1 MNITKKMI
9 RFSKYVALVII
20 LASVFGC
27 DDAEMKAID
36 NGLYIQEAAPSNK
49 FDQQIITQ
57 LVDDEE
63 VVKTLTVRL
72 VRAMDH
78 DVTVTLDIDPQLLE
92 EYNNKNEANYLV
104 LPEEYR
110 NFEKTVTISAG
121 NVSAPVVNLIIKPYS
136 SSNGEAYAI
145 PIRIT
150 SVDGPVEMKGNANH
164 LLYLLTSPH
173 RQKAVIIKKGNRTV
187 KTFSTAI
194 PMEQW
199 TFEYWVK
206 VDNITGKP
214 TGDWEGLGNKNFRAR
229 IFVPDSQPLTF
240 SDLTLRYYADGA
252 NVQIPILQFQ
262 NSAGHFD
269 TTGFW
274 WPDTWY
280 HIAYTYDGTTVTVYK
295 DGVKDNSL
303 ANSIDWT
310 FKSLSFAIGSF
321 GYEQQVEFAQIRMW
335 KKCLSENVIK
345 DNMSRQVAGDS
356 DGLIG
361 YWKCDE
367 GTGNELKDSSPNQ
380 NHVTLGGTP
389 QWSEQINFSH
399 PNK

>member
-1 MNITKKMI
+1 MKMI

-92 EYNNKNEANYLV
+92 DYNNKNEANYLV

-121 NVSAPVVNLIIKPYS
+121 NVSAPVIDLTIKPYS

-173 RQKAVIIKKGNRTV
+173 RQKAVIIKRGNRTT

-206 VDNITGKP
+206 VDNITGSP

-229 IFVPDSQPLTF
+229 IFIPDSQPLTF

>member
-1 MNITKKMI
+1 MKMI

-20 LASVFGC
+20 LTSVFGC

-92 EYNNKNEANYLV
+92 DYNNKNEANYLV

-121 NVSAPVVNLIIKPYS
+121 NVSAPVIDLTIKPYS

-150 SVDGPVEMKGNANH
+150 SVDGPIEMKGNANH

-173 RQKAVIIKKGNRTV
+173 RQKAVIIKRGNRTT

-206 VDNITGKP
+206 VDNITGRP

>member
-1 MNITKKMI
+1 MKMI

-20 LASVFGC
+20 LTSVFGC

-206 VDNITGKP
+206 VDNITGEP

-295 DGVKDNSL
+295 DGVKNNSL

-389 QWSEQINFSH
+389 QSVSYTHLTLPTN
-399 PNK
+399 

>member
-1 MNITKKMI
+1 MKMI

-121 NVSAPVVNLIIKPYS
+121 NVSAPVVNLKIKPYS

-187 KTFSTAI
+187 KMFSTA
-194 PMEQW
+194 
-199 TFEYWVK
+199 
-206 VDNITGKP
+206 TGEP

-295 DGVKDNSL
+295 DGVKNNSL

>member
-1 MNITKKMI
+1 MKMI
-9 RFSKYVALVII
+9 RFSKYVVLVII
-20 LASVFGC
+20 LTSVFGC

-92 EYNNKNEANYLV
+92 DYNNKNEANYLV

-121 NVSAPVVNLIIKPYS
+121 NVSAPVIDLTIKPYS

-150 SVDGPVEMKGNANH
+150 SVDGPIEMKGNANH

-173 RQKAVIIKKGNRTV
+173 RQKAVIIKSGNRTT

-206 VDNITGKP
+206 VDNITGRP
-214 TGDWEGLGNKNFRAR
+214 TGDWEGLENKNFRAR

>member
-1 MNITKKMI
+1 MI

-27 DDAEMKAID
+27 DDAEMKTID

-92 EYNNKNEANYLV
+92 DYNNKNEANYLV

-121 NVSAPVVNLIIKPYS
+121 NVSAPVIDLTIKPYS

-150 SVDGPVEMKGNANH
+150 SVDGPIEMKGNANH

-173 RQKAVIIKKGNRTV
+173 RQKAVIIKRGNRTT

-206 VDNITGKP
+206 VDNITGSP

>member
-1 MNITKKMI
+1 MKMI

-92 EYNNKNEANYLV
+92 DYNNKNEANYLV

>member
-1 MNITKKMI
+1 MKMI

-92 EYNNKNEANYLV
+92 DYNNKNEANYLV

-121 NVSAPVVNLIIKPYS
+121 NVSAPVIDLTIKPYS

-173 RQKAVIIKKGNRTV
+173 RQKAVIIKRGNRTT

-206 VDNITGKP
+206 VDNITGSP

>member
-1 MNITKKMI
+1 MKMI

-92 EYNNKNEANYLV
+92 DYNNKNEANYLV

-121 NVSAPVVNLIIKPYS
+121 NVSAPVIDLTIKPYS

-150 SVDGPVEMKGNANH
+150 SVDGPIEMKGNANH

-206 VDNITGKP
+206 VDNITGRP

>member
-1 MNITKKMI
+1 MKMI

-92 EYNNKNEANYLV
+92 EYNSKNEANYLV

-295 DGVKDNSL
+295 DGVKNNSL

>member
-1 MNITKKMI
+1 MKMI
-9 RFSKYVALVII
+9 RFSKYVVLVII
-20 LASVFGC
+20 LTSVFGC

-92 EYNNKNEANYLV
+92 DYNNKNEANYLV

-121 NVSAPVVNLIIKPYS
+121 NVSAPVIDLTIKPYS

-150 SVDGPVEMKGNANH
+150 SVDGPIEMKGNANH

-173 RQKAVIIKKGNRTV
+173 RQKAVIIKRGNRTT

-206 VDNITGKP
+206 VDNITGRP

-335 KKCLSENVIK
+335 KKCLS
-345 DNMSRQVAGDS
+345 RQVAGDS

>member
-1 MNITKKMI
+1 MKMI

-27 DDAEMKAID
+27 DDAEMKTID

-92 EYNNKNEANYLV
+92 DYNNKNEANYLV

-121 NVSAPVVNLIIKPYS
+121 NVSAPVIDLTIKPYS

-173 RQKAVIIKKGNRTV
+173 RQKAVIIKRGNRTT

-206 VDNITGKP
+206 VDNITGSP

>member
-1 MNITKKMI
+1 MKTMKMI

-92 EYNNKNEANYLV
+92 DYNNKNEANYLV

-121 NVSAPVVNLIIKPYS
+121 NVSAPVIDLTIKPYS

-150 SVDGPVEMKGNANH
+150 SVDGPIEMKGNANH

>member
-1 MNITKKMI
+1 MKMI

-27 DDAEMKAID
+27 DDAEMKTID

-92 EYNNKNEANYLV
+92 DYNNKNEANYLV

-121 NVSAPVVNLIIKPYS
+121 NVSAPVIDLTIKPYS

-150 SVDGPVEMKGNANH
+150 SVDGPIEMKGNANH

-173 RQKAVIIKKGNRTV
+173 RQKAVIIKRGNRTT

-206 VDNITGKP
+206 VDNITGSP

-303 ANSIDWT
+303 AKSIDWT

>member
-1 MNITKKMI
+1 MKMI

-20 LASVFGC
+20 LTSVFGC

-92 EYNNKNEANYLV
+92 EYNSKNEANYLV

-295 DGVKDNSL
+295 DGVKNNSL

>member
-1 MNITKKMI
+1 MKMI

-72 VRAMDH
+72 VRAMD

-92 EYNNKNEANYLV
+92 DYNNKNEANYLV

-121 NVSAPVVNLIIKPYS
+121 NVSAPVIDLTIKPYS

-173 RQKAVIIKKGNRTV
+173 RQKAVIIKRGNRTT

-206 VDNITGKP
+206 VDNITGSP

>member
-1 MNITKKMI
+1 MKMI
-9 RFSKYVALVII
+9 RFSKYVVLVII
-20 LASVFGC
+20 LTSVFGC

-92 EYNNKNEANYLV
+92 DYNNKNEANYLV

-121 NVSAPVVNLIIKPYS
+121 NVSAPVIDLTIKPYS

-150 SVDGPVEMKGNANH
+150 SVDGPIEMKGNANH

-173 RQKAVIIKKGNRTV
+173 RQKAVIIKRGNRTT

-206 VDNITGKP
+206 VDNITGRP

>member
-1 MNITKKMI
+1 MKTMKMI
-9 RFSKYVALVII
+9 RFSKYVVLVII
-20 LASVFGC
+20 LTSVFGC

-92 EYNNKNEANYLV
+92 DYNNKNEANYLV

-121 NVSAPVVNLIIKPYS
+121 NVSAPVIDLTIKPYS

-150 SVDGPVEMKGNANH
+150 SVDGPIEIKGNANH

-173 RQKAVIIKKGNRTV
+173 RQKAVIIKRGNRTT

-206 VDNITGKP
+206 VDNITGRP
-214 TGDWEGLGNKNFRAR
+214 TGDWEGLENKNFRAR

>member
-1 MNITKKMI
+1 MKMI
-9 RFSKYVALVII
+9 RFSKYVVLVII
-20 LASVFGC
+20 LTSVFGC

-92 EYNNKNEANYLV
+92 DYNNKNEANYLV

-121 NVSAPVVNLIIKPYS
+121 NVSAPVIDLTIKPYS

-150 SVDGPVEMKGNANH
+150 SVDGPIEMKGNANH

-173 RQKAVIIKKGNRTV
+173 RQKAVIIKRGNRTT

-206 VDNITGKP
+206 VDNITGRP

-280 HIAYTYDGTTVTVYK
+280 HIAYTYDGTTVTLYK
-295 DGVKDNSL
+295 DGVNDNSL

>member
-1 MNITKKMI
+1 MKMI
-9 RFSKYVALVII
+9 RFSKYVVLVII
-20 LASVFGC
+20 LTSVFGC

-92 EYNNKNEANYLV
+92 DYNNKNEANYLV

-121 NVSAPVVNLIIKPYS
+121 NVSAPVIDLTIKPYS

-150 SVDGPVEMKGNANH
+150 CVDGPIEMKGNANH

-173 RQKAVIIKKGNRTV
+173 RQKAVIIKRGNRTT

-206 VDNITGKP
+206 VDNITGRP

>member
-1 MNITKKMI
+1 MKTMKMI

-20 LASVFGC
+20 LTSVFGC

-121 NVSAPVVNLIIKPYS
+121 NVSAPVVNLKIKPYS

-206 VDNITGKP
+206 VDNITGEP

-295 DGVKDNSL
+295 DGVKNNSL

-389 QWSEQINFSH
+389 PME
-399 PNK
+399 

>member
-1 MNITKKMI
+1 MKMI

-27 DDAEMKAID
+27 DDAEMKTID

-92 EYNNKNEANYLV
+92 DYNNKNEANYLV

-121 NVSAPVVNLIIKPYS
+121 NVSAPVIDLTIKPYS

-150 SVDGPVEMKGNANH
+150 SVDGPIEMKGNANH

-173 RQKAVIIKKGNRTV
+173 RQKAVIIKRGNRTT

-206 VDNITGKP
+206 VDNITGSP

-240 SDLTLRYYADGA
+240 SDLTLRYYAVGA

>member
-1 MNITKKMI
+1 MKMI

-20 LASVFGC
+20 LTSVFGC

-92 EYNNKNEANYLV
+92 DYNNKNEANYLV

-121 NVSAPVVNLIIKPYS
+121 NVSAPVIDLTIKPYS

-173 RQKAVIIKKGNRTV
+173 RQKAVIIKRGNRTT

-206 VDNITGKP
+206 VDNITGSP

>member
-1 MNITKKMI
+1 MKMI
-9 RFSKYVALVII
+9 RFSKYVVLVII
-20 LASVFGC
+20 LTSVFGC
-27 DDAEMKAID
+27 DDSEMKAID

-92 EYNNKNEANYLV
+92 DYNNKNEANYLV

-121 NVSAPVVNLIIKPYS
+121 NVSAPVIDLTIKPYS

-150 SVDGPVEMKGNANH
+150 SVDGPIEMKGNANH

-173 RQKAVIIKKGNRTV
+173 RQKAVIIKRGNRTT

-206 VDNITGKP
+206 VDNITGRP

>member
-1 MNITKKMI
+1 MKMI

-92 EYNNKNEANYLV
+92 DYNNKNEANYLV

-121 NVSAPVVNLIIKPYS
+121 NVSAPVIDLTIKPYS

-173 RQKAVIIKKGNRTV
+173 RQKAVIIKRGNRTT

-206 VDNITGKP
+206 VDNITGSP

-345 DNMSRQVAGDS
+345 DNMSRLVAGDS

>member
-1 MNITKKMI
+1 MKMI
-9 RFSKYVALVII
+9 RFSKYVVLVII
-20 LASVFGC
+20 LTSVFGC

-92 EYNNKNEANYLV
+92 DYNNKNEANYLV

-121 NVSAPVVNLIIKPYS
+121 NVSAPVIDLTIKPYS

-173 RQKAVIIKKGNRTV
+173 RQKAVIIKRGNRTT

-206 VDNITGKP
+206 VDNITGRP
-214 TGDWEGLGNKNFRAR
+214 TGDWEGLENKNFRAR

>member
-1 MNITKKMI
+1 MKMI

-20 LASVFGC
+20 LTSVFGC

-92 EYNNKNEANYLV
+92 DYNNKNEANYLV

-121 NVSAPVVNLIIKPYS
+121 NVSAPVIDLTIKPYS

-173 RQKAVIIKKGNRTV
+173 RQKAVIIKRGNRTI

-206 VDNITGKP
+206 VDNITGRP
-214 TGDWEGLGNKNFRAR
+214 TGDWEGLENKNFRAR

-295 DGVKDNSL
+295 DGVKNNSL

>member
-1 MNITKKMI
+1 MKMI
-9 RFSKYVALVII
+9 RFSKYVVLVII
-20 LASVFGC
+20 LTSVFGC

-92 EYNNKNEANYLV
+92 DYNNKNEANYLV

-121 NVSAPVVNLIIKPYS
+121 NVSAPVIDLTIKPYS

-150 SVDGPVEMKGNANH
+150 SVDGPIEMKGNANH

-173 RQKAVIIKKGNRTV
+173 RQKAVIIKRGNRTT

-206 VDNITGKP
+206 VDNITGRP
-214 TGDWEGLGNKNFRAR
+214 TGDWEGLENKNFRAR

-321 GYEQQVEFAQIRMW
+321 GYERQVEFAQIRMW

>member
-1 MNITKKMI
+1 MKMI
-9 RFSKYVALVII
+9 RFSKYVVLVII
-20 LASVFGC
+20 LTSVFGC

-92 EYNNKNEANYLV
+92 DYNNKNEANYLV

-121 NVSAPVVNLIIKPYS
+121 NVSAPVIDLTIKPYS

-173 RQKAVIIKKGNRTV
+173 RQKAVIIKRGNRTT

-206 VDNITGKP
+206 VDNITGRP

>member
-1 MNITKKMI
+1 MKTMKMI

-27 DDAEMKAID
+27 DDAEMKTID

-92 EYNNKNEANYLV
+92 DYNNKNEANYLV

-121 NVSAPVVNLIIKPYS
+121 NVSAPVIDLTIKPYS

-150 SVDGPVEMKGNANH
+150 SVDGPIEMKGNANH

-173 RQKAVIIKKGNRTV
+173 RQKAVIIKRGNRTT

-206 VDNITGKP
+206 VDNITGSP

>member
-1 MNITKKMI
+1 MKMI
-9 RFSKYVALVII
+9 RFSKYVVLVII
-20 LASVFGC
+20 LTSVFGC

-92 EYNNKNEANYLV
+92 DYNNKNEANYLV

-121 NVSAPVVNLIIKPYS
+121 NVSAPVIDLTIKPYS

-150 SVDGPVEMKGNANH
+150 SVDGPIEMKGNANH

-173 RQKAVIIKKGNRTV
+173 RQKAVIIKRGNRTT

-206 VDNITGKP
+206 VDNITGRP
-214 TGDWEGLGNKNFRAR
+214 TGDWEGLENKNFRAR

-321 GYEQQVEFAQIRMW
+321 GHEQQVEFAQIRMW

>member
-1 MNITKKMI
+1 MKMI

-92 EYNNKNEANYLV
+92 DYNNKNEANYLV

-121 NVSAPVVNLIIKPYS
+121 NVSAPVIDLTIKPYS

-150 SVDGPVEMKGNANH
+150 SVDGPIEMKGNANH

-173 RQKAVIIKKGNRTV
+173 RQKAVIIKRGNRTT

-206 VDNITGKP
+206 VDNITGSP

>member
-1 MNITKKMI
+1 MKMI

-20 LASVFGC
+20 LTSVFGC

-92 EYNNKNEANYLV
+92 DYNNKNEANYLV

-121 NVSAPVVNLIIKPYS
+121 NVSAPVIDLTIKPYS

-150 SVDGPVEMKGNANH
+150 SVDGPIEMKGNANH

-173 RQKAVIIKKGNRTV
+173 RQKAVIIKRGNRTT

-206 VDNITGKP
+206 VDNITGRP
-214 TGDWEGLGNKNFRAR
+214 TGDWEGLENKNFRTR

-389 QWSEQINFSH
+389 LWSEQINFSH

>member
-1 MNITKKMI
+1 MKMI

-92 EYNNKNEANYLV
+92 DYNNKNEANYLV

-121 NVSAPVVNLIIKPYS
+121 NVSAPVIDLTIKPYS

-173 RQKAVIIKKGNRTV
+173 RQKAVIIKRGNRTI

-206 VDNITGKP
+206 VDNITGRP